1 MQTFLA
7 TGHPAIASGDFDFT
21 PLLYIGILLLT
32 VYRARYPFRLWML
45 PVSVVAGAAIDSISD
60 GLGFSMVT
68 TTCVLALVALLFPTR
83 RRWARPLP
91 PPEV

>member
-1 MQTFLA
+1 MPTFLA

-45 PVSVVAGAAIDSISD
+45 PVSVVAGGAIDSISD
-60 GLGFSMVT
+60 GLGLSMVT
-68 TTCVLALVALLFPTR
+68 TACVLALVALLFPTR
-83 RRWARPLP
+83 RRWAHPLP